1 MKVNLKITNGRVIDP
16 ALGIDSV
23 LDVEIRDGVIADVSK
38 KTKGGDS
45 EIFDASGMWVVPG
58 LVDLYAHLRE
68 PGEEYKEDIAS
79 GSLAAAKGGFTTV
92 MCAPDTN
99 PVIDNAAIVEEV
111 IKKGEAVGLVEIIPQ
126 GAISQGLE
134 GSHLSEIGDMA
145 RAGIRSV
152 TNADSAISTM
162 RFLRN
167 CYEYVGTFGLIP
179 SLVPLEASMWEGA
192 VAGEG
197 FIATKLGLK
206 SVPAASEEA
215 VIAREIALSELTGVP
230 VHIMKVTTA
239 GGVRL
244 ISDARARGV
253 KVFASVTQHHLALDD
268 SALLEYDVNCK
279 VVPPLRG
286 GEDRLALIRGLA
298 DGTIDFVV
306 SDHSPQARENK
317 ELEIDFASYGMTAL
331 ETAVPLMLDLVA
343 NGSLG
348 AKRFVEAMATKPR
361 DVFGI
366 KGGRIKAGEK
376 AALTVIDPSLERV
389 ISLENIVSKSKN
401 SPFLG
406 KRLKGFPVLTIFS
419 GRITYQAERESKKS
433 R

>member
-1 MKVNLKITNGRVIDP
+1 
-16 ALGIDSV
+16 
-23 LDVEIRDGVIADVSK
+23 
-38 KTKGGDS
+38 
-45 EIFDASGMWVVPG
+45 
-58 LVDLYAHLRE
+58 
-68 PGEEYKEDIAS
+68 
-79 GSLAAAKGGFTTV
+79 
-92 MCAPDTN
+92 
-99 PVIDNAAIVEEV
+99 
-111 IKKGEAVGLVEIIPQ
+111 
-126 GAISQGLE
+126 
-134 GSHLSEIGDMA
+134 
-145 RAGIRSV
+145 
-152 TNADSAISTM
+152 
-162 RFLRN
+162 
-167 CYEYVGTFGLIP
+167 
-179 SLVPLEASMWEGA
+179 
-192 VAGEG
+192 
-197 FIATKLGLK
+197 
-206 SVPAASEEA
+206 
-215 VIAREIALSELTGVP
+215 
-230 VHIMKVTTA
+230 
-239 GGVRL
+239 
-244 ISDARARGV
+244 
-253 KVFASVTQHHLALDD
+253 
-268 SALLEYDVNCK
+268 
-279 VVPPLRG
+279 
-286 GEDRLALIRGLA
+286 DRLALIRGLA